1 MILQRYFSKTVVI
14 LGAALLAL
22 ALVSGNALADAPNGG
37 SGGPNAGA
45 VQEMIEWMGPENWGQ
60 MIQRMTQIHGAEW
73 TSQML
78 QQMNEDGTC
87 HDSGFGSMMGRGF
100 GNTFGRN
107 GMMGW
112 W

>member
-1 MILQRYFSKTVVI
+1 MQRYFSKTVVI
-14 LGAALLAL
+14 VGAALLAL
-22 ALVSGNALADAPNGG
+22 SLVTGNVLANASDGGNG
-37 SGGPNAGA
+37 SSNAGA
-45 VQEMIEWMGPENWGQ
+45 VQGMIEWMGPENWGQ

-87 HDSGFGSMMGRGF
+87 HGGGFGNMMGRGF
-100 GNTFGRN
+100 GSTFGRN

-112 W
+112 